1 MGNKI
6 ITEQDFWICP
16 GGLMPAPMQ
25 SGQQIAHKK
34 TNVKY
39 ITRKDTATVSYMDFG
54 CRKLMLIMA
63 ILAAVIAVATVA
75 TGGAALIA
83 IGALAGAAGAAFG
96 AVVGGLIC
104 GQLAAMARQWMGV
117 KTDFLILD
125 QPTITSGSNMKCLLF
140 GQTITPAPHIQ
151 SWWQALAVGG
161 ANLISGVLEGM
172 LAGAAIGL
180 GGAGVGGIKSL
191 LGAGGKEAAKQ
202 VALGFLKSAP
212 RSVMHNLSQ
221 GISGDWVMKGID
233 ASQQWLTAYGESGEG
248 SLEDFAGYL
257 RDSSFSEVN
266 ALKNI
271 ATGQGGTADWLAA
284 GMLLMPGSAP
294 NKSNKPN
301 HAMGIVDEVSPKTSN
316 HAKDIPDDLPNKP
329 RPQTSKKPKVKKK
342 PDGGAF
348 EDVQLS
354 TKGQLITL
362 TNVTNIEFTYIKR
375 NQADT
380 IALRNKFNSSERKN
394 FLKFLAKDK
403 ELLKAKGFSDADIR
417 RMEDGL
423 NPKGYQVHHKYPLDD
438 SGTNDFDNLVL
449 IKNDPYHKAITA
461 YQNTVT
467 NGMSP
472 GDSRIIDWYIMN
484 GNIYP

>member
-1 MGNKI
+1 MLSKFFEILVLLLSILLYNGKEEIWRTADKLGNLYESEAQTDRRYIGSQLQHDGKWWYYYDNEGNLI
-6 ITEQDFWICP
+6 LKSPYQRHGKSPDTSW
-16 GGLMPAPMQ
+16 Q
-25 SGQQIAHKK
+25 SGSWAYEWNANGSLKS
-34 TNVKY
+34 VK
-39 ITRKDTATVSYMDFG
+39 RAD
-54 CRKLMLIMA
+54 
-63 ILAAVIAVATVA
+63 
-75 TGGAALIA
+75 
-83 IGALAGAAGAAFG
+83 
-96 AVVGGLIC
+96 
-104 GQLAAMARQWMGV
+104 
-117 KTDFLILD
+117 
-125 QPTITSGSNMKCLLF
+125 
-140 GQTITPAPHIQ
+140 
-151 SWWQALAVGG
+151 
-161 ANLISGVLEGM
+161 
-172 LAGAAIGL
+172 
-180 GGAGVGGIKSL
+180 
-191 LGAGGKEAAKQ
+191 GKEAAKQ
-202 VALGFLKSAP
+202 AALGFLKSAP

-284 GMLLMPGSAP
+284 GMLLIPGSTP

-417 RMEDGL
+417 AIENGYVPD
-423 NPKGYQVHHKYPLDD
+423 NYQVHHKYPLDD

-449 IKNDPYHKAITA
+449 IKNAPYHKAITA
-461 YQNTVT
+461 YQNAVT